1 MKKNVTWHIL
11 APRRGCFGNHLPLR
25 RVRILAERFFIVRK
39 RSFLTIK
46 KRYLI
51 PKGTGY
57 PAVPPQL
64 TCTLHVRSASVNAG
78 STLPYW
84 GKAPRVGSKCSA
96 QLLPPLQPLWS
107 ALPSLLF
114 LFCAS
119 FLSVIDDKKIL
130 RICQPENEK
139 TRKNHFLIFARPSFP
154 SKKQAKQ
161 YIYPTNSL
169 SPHKFPTCSACFL
182 CRFRQWIRLLK
193 RFM

>member
-1 MKKNVTWHIL
+1 MLCEHSIVMNKNVPWHIL

-84 GKAPRVGSKCSA
+84 GKAPRVGSKCA
-96 QLLPPLQPLWS
+96 TQLLPPLQPL
-107 ALPSLLF
+107 
-114 LFCAS
+114 
-119 FLSVIDDKKIL
+119 
-130 RICQPENEK
+130 
-139 TRKNHFLIFARPSFP
+139 
-154 SKKQAKQ
+154 
-161 YIYPTNSL
+161 
-169 SPHKFPTCSACFL
+169 
-182 CRFRQWIRLLK
+182 
-193 RFM
+193 